1 MKKRDFSLISLLLM
15 VLFMTAC
22 SNKGEV
28 NTIPVDEFAVVITN
42 PDVQLVDV
50 RSAEEYAKGN
60 IDGSVNISLKGEN
73 FSGEIGRQLDTERPV
88 AVYCNGGRESAEAA
102 EILSSMGFKVFELEK
117 GYKNWIKENK

>member
-1 MKKRDFSLISLLLM
+1 MLLM
-15 VLFMTAC
+15 LLFMTAC